1 MTHYTASVSARRKK
15 EDAEM
20 KDYIADQYPDLTLDQ
35 IDSVF
40 GFAEHTMLYGGKLWR
55 DVEISPD
62 DLTWM
67 YDNNIGFRIPL
78 TNVVTTKAD
87 YQNNIEFIRKY
98 HRPGNSIICVQNW
111 FADAIKNDFPDYSVE
126 ASVIKAVSTMEELEL
141 AFEHFDTIVPLAEA
155 FNENFE
161 LLDSIKEKHRI
172 RLFLQV
178 GCALHCP
185 NRICYTAFS
194 KFNRDEKTPLLCSAK
209 LDERA
214 GVNPEVTMWD
224 MNEYI
229 AHGFTKFKAHKPEV
243 VQANAL
249 VP

>member
-1 MTHYTASVSARRKK
+1 MTLFTASVSARRKQT
-15 EDAEM
+15 DANMNE
-20 KDYIADQYPDLTLDQ
+20 YIADQYPELALNQ

-55 DVEISPD
+55 NEEVSQR

-78 TNVVTTKAD
+78 TNVRTTYED

-98 HRPGNSIICVQNW
+98 HHPGNSIICVQDW
-111 FADAIKNDFPDYSVE
+111 LADAIKNDFPDYSVE
-126 ASVIKAVSTMEELEL
+126 ASVIKAVSTMEELDD
-141 AFEHFDTIVPLAEA
+141 AFKHFDTVVPLAEA

-161 LLDSIKEKHRI
+161 RLDSIKEKHRI

-194 KFNRDEKTPLLCSAK
+194 KFNRDEKTPLMCSAK

-214 GVNPEVTMWD
+214 GKNPVVTQFD
-224 MNEYI
+224 INEYI
-229 AHGFTKFKAHKPEV
+229 SLGFTKFKAHKPEV
-243 VQANAL
+243 IQANAL